1 MVLRLIF
8 IKRCIPNVKHP
19 MRKIVPLMI
28 GLTVALPALAIEL
41 GAIEAEA
48 AEDGVAR
55 PRLVPGGVDLMQGDK
70 RNEIVSA
77 KGISIGTMTP
87 LTTMTSPLAL
97 AAPLMTPQTAL
108 SQPLG
113 SEKLAA
119 GGYVAYSFDSM
130 ALSSSLRTRNTTA
143 SADVSAL
150 YSAAAVGLPGTAAL
164 TLGYDLQ
171 RSSTFSLNTH
181 APGLDTYDPSPHG
194 ASLSL
199 SWNNAITPSL
209 YLGGYA
215 SAIHA
220 TPAPD
225 DISSYNGNAFR
236 LGASLGV
243 KF

>member
-1 MVLRLIF
+1 
-8 IKRCIPNVKHP
+8 
-19 MRKIVPLMI
+19 MRKIVPLLI
-28 GLTVALPALAIEL
+28 GLTVAQPALTVAA
-41 GAIEAEA
+41 GA
-48 AEDGVAR
+48 AEDGAAH

-70 RNEIVSA
+70 RTEIIAA
-77 KGISIGTMTP
+77 KGLSIGTMTP
-87 LTTMTSPLAL
+87 LTTLTSPLAL
-97 AAPLMTPQTAL
+97 TSPIMTPQTAM

-130 ALSSSLRTRNTTA
+130 ALSSTLRTRNTTA
-143 SADVSAL
+143 SADFSAL
-150 YSAAAVGLPGTAAL
+150 YSAADIGIPGTAAL
-164 TLGYDLQ
+164 TLGYDWQ
-171 RSSTFSLNTH
+171 RPSTFSLNTH
-181 APGLDTYDPSPHG
+181 APGIDTFDPSPHG
-194 ASLSL
+194 TSLSL

-225 DISSYNGNAFR
+225 DISTYNGNAFR